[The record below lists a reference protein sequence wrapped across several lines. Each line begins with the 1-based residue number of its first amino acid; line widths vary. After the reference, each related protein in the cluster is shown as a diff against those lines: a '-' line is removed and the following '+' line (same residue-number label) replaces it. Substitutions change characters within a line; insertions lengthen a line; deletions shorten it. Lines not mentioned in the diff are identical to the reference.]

1 MACCL
6 RNVEVAQKGGENMPT
21 TTSAFDIEIE
31 ATDGAAAIDLEIRL
45 SHLTPTTVGR
55 GNDWIVEIPGPANLE
70 EVEAVVRGWLRDLG
84 QSSTTMRAAGR
95 VLRIERPR
103 SRKPHRAGHRDFIG

>member
-1 MACCL
+1 
-6 RNVEVAQKGGENMPT
+6 MPA

-45 SHLTPTTVGR
+45 SHLSATTVGR
-55 GNDWIVEIPGPANLE
+55 GNDWIVEIPGPANVE
-70 EVEAVVRGWLRDLG
+70 EIEAVVREWLDDLG

-95 VLRIERPR
+95 VLRIEGHG
-103 SRKPHRAGHRDFIG
+103 SRKPHRASHHDFIG